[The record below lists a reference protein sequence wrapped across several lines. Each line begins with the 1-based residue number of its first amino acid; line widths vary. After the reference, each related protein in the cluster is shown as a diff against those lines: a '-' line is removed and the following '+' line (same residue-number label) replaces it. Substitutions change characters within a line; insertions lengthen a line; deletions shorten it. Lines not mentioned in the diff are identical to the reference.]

1 VTRTLATRFRSIAH
15 EVPARDQEEAHT
27 MSATTESSLGMSEK
41 ELRDA
46 LVDELDLAFRTE
58 GNTATIHAVAHSVAR
73 VIMLDHL
80 RIAEQLEKAGV
91 SLPERT
97 AGDRG

>member
-1 VTRTLATRFRSIAH
+1 
-15 EVPARDQEEAHT
+15 
-27 MSATTESSLGMSEK
+27 MSATSQRALGMSEK

-46 LVDELDLAFRTE
+46 LVDELGLAFRTE

-80 RIAEQLEKAGV
+80 RMAEQLERAGV
-91 SLPERT
+91 RLAEPSQ
-97 AGDRG
+97 